1 MMITILTIILL
12 TLIFS
17 EFFLSKHKEARYWIN
32 LVEIVIATFLS
43 GYYFH
48 ENEILGTVC
57 NFVVSLMAIC
67 YVITYNEM
75 RGR

>member
-1 MMITILTIILL
+1 MVITILTIILL

-17 EFFLSKHKEARYWIN
+17 EFFIFKKKEARYWIN
-32 LVEIVIATFLS
+32 LVEVLIATFL
-43 GYYFH
+43 GGCYFAA
-48 ENEILGTVC
+48 NDILGTVC
-57 NFVVSLMAIC
+57 NLVVSLMAIC